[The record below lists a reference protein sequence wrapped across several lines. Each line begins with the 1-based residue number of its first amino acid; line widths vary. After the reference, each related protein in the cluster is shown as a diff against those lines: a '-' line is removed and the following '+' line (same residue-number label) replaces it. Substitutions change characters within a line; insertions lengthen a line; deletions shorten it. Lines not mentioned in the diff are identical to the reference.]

1 MNREPAT
8 ARHLPRLALLLALAA
23 PGALPVTAD
32 AATAMAWLTLA
43 DGPVELLRG
52 TQRHAAGEGLALAGN
67 DVLRTGAGT
76 RVARIEF
83 ADGRVLDLGPDT
95 QALLPA
101 APAAAAAGLPATTT
115 AVVLQGWAK
124 LSVPAAVNAGPGP
137 GAHLAAPGHTLQAP
151 AAGTVLLH
159 VAADGALLAF
169 AESRGATLARRAP
182 GAGAPPEAVL
192 REGDTWMR
200 EAGAAAGG
208 HIAGLSAL
216 RQVPPALADT
226 LPRRAARMPTLAA
239 DPAPGAPLSP
249 ADLVAWTRAEPAL
262 MAVLRPRARSGGSGA
277 VRIARS
283 DVALAAPD
291 ALRRR

>member
-1 MNREPAT
+1 MVRSPAP
-8 ARHLPRLALLLALAA
+8 ARHVPRLALLLALAA
-23 PGALPVTAD
+23 PGALPAIAD
-32 AATAMAWLTLA
+32 AATAVAWLTLA

-67 DVLRTGAGT
+67 DLLRTGTGT

-101 APAAAAAGLPATTT
+101 APAAAAAGLPGTTT
-115 AVVLQGWAK
+115 AVLVQGWAK
-124 LSVPAAVNAGPGP
+124 LSMPAAVNAGPGP

-169 AESRGATLARRAP
+169 AESRGATLARRAA
-182 GAGAPPEAVL
+182 GAGVPEAVL
-192 REGDTWMR
+192 REGDLWMR
-200 EAGAAAGG
+200 EAGTATGG
-208 HIAGLSAL
+208 RIAGLSAL
-216 RQVPPALADT
+216 RQVPAALADT
-226 LPRRAARMPTLAA
+226 LPRRAARMSSLAT
-239 DPAPGAPLSP
+239 DPAPGEPLSP
-249 ADLVAWTRAEPAL
+249 ADLVAWNRAEPAL
-262 MAVLRPRARSGGSGA
+262 MAVLRPRPRAGASASVRTARG
-277 VRIARS
+277 
-283 DVALAAPD
+283 DVALAAHD